1 MSELTLT
8 VRHMSIHASAK
19 RRNDTTKNQKAL
31 VYKASLDFAFSFC
44 SRESNTFGTS
54 KIDEVQRG

>member
-1 MSELTLT
+1 
-8 VRHMSIHASAK
+8 MSIHASAK
-19 RRNDTTKNQKAL
+19 RRNDTTKNQKAF